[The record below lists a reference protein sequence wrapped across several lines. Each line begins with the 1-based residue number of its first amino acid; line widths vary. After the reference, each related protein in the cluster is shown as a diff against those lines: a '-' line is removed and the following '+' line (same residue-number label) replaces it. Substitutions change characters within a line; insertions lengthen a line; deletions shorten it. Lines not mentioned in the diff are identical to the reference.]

1 MLIKQIMATG
11 TSTTTS
17 TTTVGQQLGNVID
30 GDNILVKGNN
40 NIYTDDGVINWA
52 NLISLIAQVL
62 FFAAAVASFIF
73 LIWGG
78 FTLITSSGDKG
89 KTAEGRNR
97 LTYAAIGLLVT
108 SIAFV
113 LWKLVLSIIGV
124 DGLESGF

>member
-1 MLIKQIMATG
+1 MLIKQIMAASNATPTPTANTG
-11 TSTTTS
+11 A
-17 TTTVGQQLGNVID
+17 QLGNVIA
-30 GDNILVKGNN
+30 GNNILVKSNN
-40 NIYTDDGVINWA
+40 NIYDGAGTINWA

-62 FFAAAVASFIF
+62 FFASAIASFIF

-89 KTAEGRNR
+89 RTAEGRNR
-97 LTYAAIGLLVT
+97 LTYAAIGLLIT

-124 DGLESGF
+124 DGLDSGF